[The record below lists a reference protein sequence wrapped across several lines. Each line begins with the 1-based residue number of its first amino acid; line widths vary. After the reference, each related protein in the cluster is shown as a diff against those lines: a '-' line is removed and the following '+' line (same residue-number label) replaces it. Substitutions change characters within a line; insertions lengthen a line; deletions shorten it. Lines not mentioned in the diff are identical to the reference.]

1 MDIPPKQSQNSL
13 SSNTQSHAV
22 DRKYRPDLSRN
33 GYVQERERV
42 YNIGFDKNTSM
53 SLAYNDFG
61 GISIPMIG
69 FKTRFT

>member
-1 MDIPPKQSQNSL
+1 MGMDITPKQSQNSL

-42 YNIGFDKNTSM
+42 YTREFDKNTSRH
-53 SLAYNDFG
+53 LFLFG
-61 GISIPMIG
+61 
-69 FKTRFT
+69 